1 MNLSHQDDLFSPKNP
16 DRRRLPEAT
25 RRAAHVSLR
34 QILLEA
40 LAMAPEH
47 ADQEAEDDDG

>member
-1 MNLSHQDDLFSPKNP
+1 MKLRHQDDLFSPKNP
-16 DRRRLPEAT
+16 SAPRLPEAT
-25 RRAAHVSLR
+25 RRAAQGSLR

-47 ADQEAEDDDG
+47 ADQEAEDNDG